1 METFFKL
8 GEEDFRELIKTS
20 SYLYKKINV
29 KENPQLNNIN
39 EVFLSNG
46 DKLNIRFNDAHLP
59 HLLGFKNL
67 SNLSD
72 KTKSSLAVFRNL
84 ISDSDYRERIIEK
97 INSNNWEYS
106 GYMSHQYY
114 LKTKYISNVLKAPFP
129 KEVYFVCK
137 YDSECNLGSSAS
149 RNYSNCEYYIGRK
162 EPTGDISLVGYV
174 KNDNE
179 YVPRTNRVLSK
190 QNAEEELKVLLKN
203 QKICYI
209 DSIRIFYPGSTEPI
223 TSYMLYDSDKMD
235 TLQNMITLAN
245 KTGAVVDCAS
255 KFLYTIKRKE
265 SDKISNIDL
274 RELIEGIALS
284 TSKGEITD
292 IDEDS
297 LEKYGSFKDVLNHLI
312 SSVNDRLCSRKQS
325 DSANISY
332 TQLRNSFNKIVKQ
345 IDSLESKLAKLE
357 LKNKELEKANRE
369 IKSER
374 DDLLAYKIKSEKKI
388 AKLELKINNEEK
400 KDE

>member
-1 METFFKL
+1 MEPMFKL

-29 KENPQLNNIN
+29 RDNPQLNNIN

-46 DKLNIRFNDAHLP
+46 DKLNISFSDAHLP

-72 KTKSSLAVFRNL
+72 KTKSSLSVFRSIIADN
-84 ISDSDYRERIIEK
+84 DYRERIISK

-106 GYMSHQYY
+106 GYMSHQYH
-114 LKTKYISNVLKAPFP
+114 LKTKYISNVLRAPFP

-137 YDSECNLGSSAS
+137 YDSDCNLGSSVS
-149 RNYSNCEYYIGRK
+149 RNYSNCDYYIGRK
-162 EPTGDISLVGYV
+162 ESTGDISLIGYV
-174 KNDNE
+174 KNGNE

-190 QNAEEELKVLLKN
+190 QNADEELKALLKN

-209 DSIRIFYPGSTEPI
+209 DSIRIFYPGSSEPV
-223 TSYMLYDSDKMD
+223 TSYILYDSDKMD
-235 TLQNMITLAN
+235 TIQNMITLAN

-284 TSKGEITD
+284 TSKGEVID
-292 IDEDS
+292 VDEDS
-297 LEKYGSFKDVLNHLI
+297 LEKYGSFKDVLNHLVC
-312 SSVNDRLCSRKQS
+312 SVNDRLCSRKQS

-332 TQLRNSFNKIVKQ
+332 TQLRNDFK
-345 IDSLESKLAKLE
+345 KLVRQVECMEAKLVKEE
-357 LKNKELEKANRE
+357 LKNKELEKMNRE
-369 IKSER
+369 IKKER
-374 DDLLAYKIKSEKKI
+374 DDLQAFKIKSEKKI
-388 AKLELKINNEEK
+388 AKLELKLNNEEK